1 MSQVWL
7 QGVRQTQKSGKATQD
22 AEGNL
27 RRGVQGPPPRR
38 RLVASWLESHAPKTF
53 HQLALPDTAREALI
67 SSSISADPLHLLITG
82 PAGVG
87 KTLSWKLVAR
97 QVLGPGWRST
107 THVLQC
113 RDLARQAGAMA
124 TFENFLRPG
133 GTVDTLA
140 GRLSLDA
147 FDRSMVSGEDDTPPA
162 GEEAVIPEGTL
173 PVSRLIVLE
182 DADHLGQIRQAYLRR
197 MLETVGN
204 ASRFILVARAP
215 SRIID
220 ALRSRSRMI
229 RIPGTSKEKIL
240 QVMRE
245 VCSKEGFEAAEG
257 VLEDIAYICDG
268 NLRKSIFTLE
278 MLRTRGLEG
287 DRSAVHKLVQSTTL
301 QAGRHVIELALRGRV
316 VEWRWENTG
325 GRKRRVLAGAIA
337 EIDSLMND
345 HGLDA
350 EDVVSQLHDVLTGRR
365 LSIPDDLRE
374 ELLNALAECDTS
386 LRRSMQPRV
395 PLERFLHRVSSAGER
410 HGLAFG

>member
-1 MSQVWL
+1 
-7 QGVRQTQKSGKATQD
+7 
-22 AEGNL
+22 
-27 RRGVQGPPPRR
+27 
-38 RLVASWLESHAPKTF
+38 
-53 HQLALPDTAREALI
+53 
-67 SSSISADPLHLLITG
+67 
-82 PAGVG
+82 
-87 KTLSWKLVAR
+87 
-97 QVLGPGWRST
+97 
-107 THVLQC
+107 
-113 RDLARQAGAMA
+113 MA

-133 GTVDTLA
+133 GSVDTLA

-147 FDRSMVSGEDDTPPA
+147 FDRGMVSGADDVPPA
-162 GEEAVIPEGTL
+162 GKEAVMPEGTL

-229 RIPGTSKEKIL
+229 RIPGTSKDRIL

-245 VCSKEGFEAAEG
+245 ASSREGFEAAEG

-278 MLRTRGLEG
+278 MLRARGLEG

-301 QAGRHVIELALRGRV
+301 QAGRHVIEMALRGRV
-316 VEWRWENTG
+316 IEWRWENTG

-337 EIDSLMND
+337 EVDTLMNN

-365 LSIPDDLRE
+365 LSIPDDQ
-374 ELLNALAECDTS
+374 ELQFC
-386 LRRSMQPRV
+386 
-395 PLERFLHRVSSAGER
+395 SS
-410 HGLAFG
+410 HWK